1 MEYAIRFALL
11 QVEIYKNSKYF
22 LFDTRDSLFYL
33 NNTDK
38 HIDLYEKFLNEYK
51 ISLEAVE
58 KLIDIAIKHKQH
70 QTYLILLKYKF
81 ETFEE
86 KSNNLI
92 L

>member
-1 MEYAIRFALL
+1 MEYAIRCAIL

-38 HIDLYEKFLNEYK
+38 YIDLYEKFLNEYK
-51 ISLEAVE
+51 ISIEAVE
-58 KLIDIAIKHKQH
+58 KLIDVAIKYKQH

-86 KSNNLI
+86 KNNNLT

>member
-22 LFDTRDSLFYL
+22 FYDTRHSLFYL

-38 HIDLYEKFLNEYK
+38 YIDLYEKFLNEYK
-51 ISLEAVE
+51 ISFEAVE
-58 KLIDIAIKHKQH
+58 KLIDIAIKRKQH

-81 ETFEE
+81 QNFKTED
-86 KSNNLI
+86 KDLI

>member
-22 LFDTRDSLFYL
+22 YFDTRYSLFYL

-38 HIDLYEKFLNEYK
+38 YIDLYEKFLNEYK

-58 KLIDIAIKHKQH
+58 KLINIAIKRKQH

-81 ETFEE
+81 KTFEE

>member
-1 MEYAIRFALL
+1 MEYQIRFALL

-22 LFDTRDSLFYL
+22 FFDTRYSLFYL

-58 KLIDIAIKHKQH
+58 KLIDIAIKRKQH

-81 ETFEE
+81 EIFEE